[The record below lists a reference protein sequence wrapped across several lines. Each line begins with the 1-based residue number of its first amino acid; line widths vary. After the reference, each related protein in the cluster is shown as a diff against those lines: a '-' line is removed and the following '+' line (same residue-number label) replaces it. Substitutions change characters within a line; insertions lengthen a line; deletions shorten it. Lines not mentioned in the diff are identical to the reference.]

1 MPAAPPVTTATFPE
15 RSTDR
20 QSTEATSVAVVAENN
35 LRRSEAAERARLLDD
50 LHYDV
55 RLDLTG
61 DETFRSETRLRCRAA
76 EAGASTFLDVTA
88 VRVVSATVNGTPLS
102 GGAFDAGA
110 GRLHLTGLAAENEIV
125 VVAEH
130 AYEHTGVGL
139 HRFVDPVDGA
149 VYLHTQFEP
158 FDAHRV
164 FACFDQPDLKA
175 TFAFEVEAPAGWEV
189 VSNGAVTDRPA
200 AGSAGRW
207 RFATTEKMSTYIT
220 ALVAGPYHS
229 VHRPHRHIDLGLY
242 CRQSMAQY
250 LDADEIFA
258 ITGAGFDF
266 FEEAFGQPYAFG
278 KYDQLFVPEFNF
290 GAMEN
295 AGCVTFSERHIFR
308 SKVTEAEREGRAD
321 TILHE
326 MAHMWFGDLVT
337 MRWWDDLWLNE
348 SFATFASYLGLVE
361 ATRFRSAWTTFASN
375 WKTWAYRQD
384 QLPSTHPIV
393 ADAPDIETMKT
404 NFDGITYAKGA
415 SVLRQLVAWVGQKEF
430 LDGVQAYFAR
440 HAWANTELTD
450 FLAAL
455 EEASGRDLS
464 QWSQQ
469 WLETTGVN
477 TMRASFEGGDT
488 FTAFAIEQEAV
499 PDHPTLR
506 SHRLAVGLY
515 DYDGQRRL
523 RRRTR
528 VELDVE
534 GHRTAVD
541 ELVGLAVPD
550 LVLLNDGDL
559 AYTKIR
565 LDPRSLAT
573 VINSLGTLDDPLARG
588 LCWSAAWDMMRDAEL
603 PARYYLDL
611 VLANLGGEDQI
622 AVVAGLLRNAESAAV
637 VFGDPANREP
647 ARRRLAEHALAGLR
661 AAEPASDV
669 QLAYARAFAAAAR
682 GDDHLEL
689 VRALLDGQAVDGV
702 EGLAVDTEL
711 RWSLVRSLAAA
722 GVGDAPALIA
732 AEEGR
737 DATDAGAR
745 HAAAA
750 RAAQP
755 REGAKA
761 EAWSALVD
769 GDLPLA
775 MMRAVMGG
783 FRQPD
788 QEPLLQAYT
797 EPYFAAL
804 LPIWERRGPDVGMS
818 FTEALYPVGDGA
830 VTTTDEWMTR
840 TDPAPA
846 PIRRLLLEGRDQ
858 ALRVARAR
866 ACDAGAGRL

>member
-1 MPAAPPVTTATFPE
+1 M
-15 RSTDR
+15 
-20 QSTEATSVAVVAENN
+20 AENN
-35 LRRSEAAERARLLDD
+35 LLRSEAADRARLLSDV
-50 LHYDV
+50 HYDIT
-55 RLDLTG
+55 LDLTG
-61 DETFRSETRLRCRAA
+61 EETFTSETRLRCRAA
-76 EAGASTFLDVTA
+76 RPGAETFLDLIA
-88 VRVVSATVNGTPLS
+88 VRMVSATVNGEPVPA
-102 GGAFDAGA
+102 GAFDAEA
-110 GRLHLTGLAAENEIV
+110 GRLRIDGLAAENEIA

-130 AYEHTGVGL
+130 DYEHTGVGL

-164 FACFDQPDLKA
+164 FPCFDQPDLKA
-175 TFAFEVEAPAGWEV
+175 TFGFRVDAPGGWEV
-189 VSNGAVTDRPA
+189 VSNGAATDRPA
-200 AGSAGRW
+200 AGAAGRW
-207 RFATTEKMSTYIT
+207 RFATTEKMPTYIT
-220 ALVAGPYHS
+220 ALVAGPYHFL
-229 VHRPHRHIDLGLY
+229 HRRRPRGSGVSPESPIDLGLY
-242 CRQSMAQY
+242 CRQSLAEY

-258 ITGAGFDF
+258 VTAAGFDF
-266 FEEAFGQPYAFG
+266 FEDAFGQPYLFG

-361 ATRFRSAWTTFASN
+361 ATRFRSAWTTFASA

-393 ADAPDIETMKT
+393 ADAPDVEAMMT

-430 LDGVQAYFAR
+430 LDGVRAYFAR
-440 HAWANTELTD
+440 HAWGNTELKD

-455 EEASGRDLS
+455 EEASGRPLTE
-464 QWSQQ
+464 WSQQ

-477 TMRASFEGGDT
+477 TMRVSFETDTADGQET
-488 FTAFAIEQEAV
+488 FTAFAIEQEAAA
-499 PDHPTLR
+499 DHPTVR

-523 RRRTR
+523 RRRDR

-534 GHRTAVD
+534 GHRTTVD
-541 ELVGLAVPD
+541 ELVGMRVPD

-565 LDPRSLAT
+565 LDRRSLAT
-573 VINSLGTLDDPLARG
+573 VTESLGTIDDSLARG
-588 LCWSAAWDMMRDAEL
+588 LCWSAAWDMLRDAEL
-603 PARYYLDL
+603 PARRYLDL

-661 AAEPASDV
+661 AAPGGSDL

-682 GDDHLEL
+682 GDDHLVL
-689 VRALLDGQAVDGV
+689 VRGLLADQPIDGV
-702 EGLAVDTEL
+702 EGLTIDTEL
-711 RWSLVRSLAAA
+711 RWALVRSMATA
-722 GVGDAPALIA
+722 GPDDAPALIA
-732 AEEGR
+732 AEEER

-755 REGAKA
+755 HEAPKA
-761 EAWSALVD
+761 EAWSALLD

-788 QEPLLQAYT
+788 QEPLLQAWT
-797 EPYFAAL
+797 APYFDAL

-818 FTEALYPVGDGA
+818 FTDMLYPVGDGA
-830 VTTTDEWMTR
+830 VTMTDACLARE
-840 TDPAPA
+840 AAVPA
-846 PIRRLLLEGRDQ
+846 PIRRLLLEGRDG
-858 ALRVARAR
+858 ALRAARAR
-866 ACDAGAGRL
+866 ACDAGAT

>member
-1 MPAAPPVTTATFPE
+1 M
-15 RSTDR
+15 
-20 QSTEATSVAVVAENN
+20 AENN
-35 LRRSEAAERARLLDD
+35 LLRSEAAERARLLAD

-55 RLDLTG
+55 SLDLTG
-61 DETFRSETRLRCRAA
+61 DETFRSETRLRCRCLQP
-76 EAGASTFLDVTA
+76 GADTFLDVTA
-88 VRVVSATVNGTPLS
+88 VAVTSATVNGTAVAA
-102 GGAFDAGA
+102 GAFDADA
-110 GRLHLTGLAAENEIV
+110 GRLRLTGLAAENEIV
-125 VVAEH
+125 VVADH
-130 AYEHTGVGL
+130 VYEHTGVGL
-139 HRFVDPVDGA
+139 HRFVDPVDGG

-164 FACFDQPDLKA
+164 FPCFDQPDLKA
-175 TFAFEVEAPAGWEV
+175 TFSFTVEAPAGWEV
-189 VSNGAVTDRPA
+189 VSNGAPTQRPDGGA
-200 AGSAGRW
+200 AGRW
-207 RFATTEKMSTYIT
+207 RFATTETMSTYIT

-229 VHRPHRHIDLGLY
+229 VHRTHREIQMGLY
-242 CRQSMAQY
+242 CRQSLAQY
-250 LDADEIFA
+250 LDADEIFDVTA
-258 ITGAGFDF
+258 AGFDF
-266 FEEAFGQPYAFG
+266 FEDAFGQPYAFG

-295 AGCVTFSERHIFR
+295 AGCVTFSERHLFR

-326 MAHMWFGDLVT
+326 MAHMWFGDFVT

-375 WKTWAYRQD
+375 LKTWAYRQD

-430 LDGVQAYFAR
+430 LDGVRAYFAR
-440 HAWANTELTD
+440 HAFGNTSLKD

-455 EEASGRDLS
+455 EEASGRDLG

-469 WLETTGVN
+469 WLETTGVT
-477 TMRASFEGGDT
+477 TMRAAFEGDGA
-488 FTAFAIEQEAV
+488 FTAFAVEQEAV
-499 PDHPTLR
+499 PEHPTLR
-506 SHRLAVGLY
+506 SHRMAVGLY
-515 DYDGQRRL
+515 DYDGERRL

-534 GHRTAVD
+534 GHRTDVD
-541 ELVGLAVPD
+541 ELVGQAVPD

-565 LDPRSLAT
+565 LDPRSLDT
-573 VINSLGTLDDPLARG
+573 VTESLGTLDDSLARG
-588 LCWSAAWDMMRDAEL
+588 LCWSAAWDMLRDAEL
-603 PARYYLDL
+603 PARRYLDL
-611 VLANLGGEDQI
+611 VLANLGGEDEI

-647 ARRRLAEHALAGLR
+647 ARRRLADHALAGLR
-661 AAEPASDV
+661 GADPGSDV

-682 GDDHLEL
+682 ADDHLAL
-689 VRALLDGQAVDGV
+689 VRALLADGAVGGV
-702 EGLAVDTEL
+702 AGLAVDTDL
-711 RWSLVRSLAAA
+711 RWALVRSLATA
-722 GVGDAPALIA
+722 GVADAPGLIA
-732 AEEGR
+732 AEAER

-755 REGAKA
+755 HAAPKA
-761 EAWSALVD
+761 EAWTALVE

-788 QEPLLQAYT
+788 QEPVLQAWT
-797 EPYFAAL
+797 APYFDAL

-818 FTEALYPVGDGA
+818 FTEMLYPVGDGA
-830 VTTTDEWMTR
+830 VTMTDAWLAR
-840 TDPAPA
+840 TETVPA

-858 ALRVARAR
+858 ALRVARAQ
-866 ACDAGAGRL
+866 ACDAGAG

>member
-1 MPAAPPVTTATFPE
+1 M
-15 RSTDR
+15 
-20 QSTEATSVAVVAENN
+20 AENN
-35 LRRSEAAERARLLDD
+35 LLRSEAAERARLLDV
-50 LHYDV
+50 LHYDIS
-55 RLDLTG
+55 LDLTG
-61 DETFRSETRLRCRAA
+61 DETFRSETRLRCRSLEPGA
-76 EAGASTFLDVTA
+76 ETFLDVTA
-88 VRVVSATVNGTPLS
+88 VRVESATLNGTAVPA
-102 GGAFDAGA
+102 GAFDPAA
-110 GRLHLTGLAAENEIV
+110 GRLAVGGLAAENEIV
-125 VVAEH
+125 VVADH

-139 HRFVDPVDGA
+139 HRFVDPVDGQ

-164 FACFDQPDLKA
+164 FPCFDQPDLKA

-189 VSNGAVTDRPA
+189 VSNGAVTDRPD
-200 AGSAGRW
+200 AGTAGRW
-207 RFATTEKMSTYIT
+207 RFATTEKMSTYVT

-229 VHRPHRHIDLGLY
+229 VHRGHRDIAMGLY
-242 CRQSMAQY
+242 CRQSLARY
-250 LDADEIFA
+250 LDADEIFDVTA
-258 ITGAGFDF
+258 AGFDF
-266 FEEAFGQPYAFG
+266 FEDAFGQPYAFG

-295 AGCVTFSERHIFR
+295 AGCVTFSERHLFR

-430 LDGVQAYFAR
+430 LDGVRAYFAR
-440 HAWANTELTD
+440 HAWGNTTLAD

-455 EEASGRDLS
+455 EEASGRDLGR
-464 QWSQQ
+464 WAQQ

-477 TMRASFEGGDT
+477 TMRASIEAGPSDGGDV
-488 FTAFAIEQEAV
+488 FAGFAVEQEAV
-499 PDHPTLR
+499 PEHPTLR
-506 SHRLAVGLY
+506 SHRMAVGLY
-515 DYDGQRRL
+515 DYDGERRL

-541 ELVGLAVPD
+541 EIVGMAVPD

-573 VINSLGTLDDPLARG
+573 VTESLGTLDDPLARG
-588 LCWSAAWDMMRDAEL
+588 LCWSAAWDMLRDAEL
-603 PARYYLDL
+603 PARRYLAL

-647 ARRRLAEHALAGLR
+647 ARRRLADDALAGLR
-661 AAEPASDV
+661 AAEPGSDV

-682 GDDHLEL
+682 GDDHLAL
-689 VRALLDGQAVDGV
+689 VRGLLDDRAIDGV
-702 EGLAVDTEL
+702 GGLAVDTEL
-711 RWSLVRSLAAA
+711 RWALVRSLATA
-722 GVGDAPALIA
+722 GVPDAPAIIA
-732 AEEGR
+732 AEAER

-755 REGAKA
+755 HEGPKA

-775 MMRAVMGG
+775 VMRAVMGG

-788 QEPLLQAYT
+788 QEPLLQAWT
-797 EPYFAAL
+797 APYFDAL

-818 FTEALYPVGDGA
+818 FTEMLYPVGDGA
-830 VTTTDEWMTR
+830 VTMTDSFLAR
-840 TDPAPA
+840 TDPVPA

-866 ACDAGAGRL
+866 ACDAGAD

>member
-1 MPAAPPVTTATFPE
+1 M
-15 RSTDR
+15 
-20 QSTEATSVAVVAENN
+20 AENN
-35 LRRSEAAERARLLDD
+35 LLRSEAADRARLISD
-50 LHYDV
+50 LSYDV
-55 RLDLTG
+55 ALDLTG

-76 EAGASTFLDVTA
+76 EAGAETFLDITA
-88 VRVVSATVNGTPLS
+88 VRVASATVNGTAV
-102 GGAFDAGA
+102 GAGAFDATA
-110 GRLHLTGLAAENEIV
+110 GRLRIGGLAAENEIV
-125 VVAEH
+125 VVADH

-164 FACFDQPDLKA
+164 FPCFDQPDLKA
-175 TFAFEVEAPAGWEV
+175 TFSFEVEAPAGWEV
-189 VSNGAVTDRPA
+189 VSNGAVAERPEDGA
-200 AGSAGRW
+200 AGRW

-220 ALVAGPYHS
+220 ALVAGPFHS
-229 VHRPHRHIDLGLY
+229 VFRQHREIRLGLY
-242 CRQSMAQY
+242 CRQSLAQY
-250 LDADEIFA
+250 LDADEIFD
-258 ITGAGFDF
+258 ITAAGFDF
-266 FEEAFGQPYAFG
+266 FEGAFGQPYPFG

-348 SFATFASYLGLVE
+348 SFATFASNLGLVE

-393 ADAPDIETMKT
+393 ADAPDVETMKT

-430 LDGVQAYFAR
+430 LDGVRNYFAR
-440 HAWANTELTD
+440 HAWGNTELSD
-450 FLAAL
+450 FLGAL
-455 EEASGRDLS
+455 EEASGRQLGE
-464 QWSQQ
+464 WAQQ

-477 TMRASFEGGDT
+477 TLRASFEGADT
-488 FTAFAIEQEAV
+488 YSSFTIEQEAA
-499 PDHPTLR
+499 PEHPTLR
-506 SHRLAVGLY
+506 SHRVALGLY
-515 DYDGQRRL
+515 DYNESRQL
-523 RRRTR
+523 RRRDR

-534 GHRTAVD
+534 GHRTPVED
-541 ELVGLAVPD
+541 LVGVRVPD
-550 LVLLNDGDL
+550 LLLINDGDL

-573 VINSLGTLDDPLARG
+573 LTESLGTLDDSLARG
-588 LCWSAAWDMMRDAEL
+588 LCWSAAWDMLRDAEL
-603 PARYYLDL
+603 PARRYLDL

-622 AVVAGLLRNAESAAV
+622 AVVAGLLRNAEAAAI

-661 AAEPASDV
+661 AAPADSDV

-682 GDDHLEL
+682 AADHLAS
-689 VRALLDGQAVDGV
+689 VRLLLDGGPIDGV
-702 EGLAVDTEL
+702 HGLTVDTEL
-711 RWSLVRSLAAA
+711 RWALVRSLAAA
-722 GVGDAPALIA
+722 GVDDAPALID
-732 AEEGR
+732 AEEQR

-745 HAAAA
+745 HAGGA

-755 REGAKA
+755 RQEAKA
-761 EAWSALVD
+761 QAWSALVD

-775 MMRAVMGG
+775 MMRAVMAG

-788 QEPLLQAYT
+788 QEPLLQAWT
-797 EPYFAAL
+797 APYFEAL

-818 FTEALYPVGDGA
+818 FTELLYPVGDGA
-830 VTTTDEWMTR
+830 VELTDEFLARET
-840 TDPAPA
+840 PIPA

-858 ALRVARAR
+858 ALRTARAR
-866 ACDAGAGRL
+866 ACDARAGSG

>member
-1 MPAAPPVTTATFPE
+1 LA
-15 RSTDR
+15 
-20 QSTEATSVAVVAENN
+20 VAENN
-35 LRRSEAAERARLLDD
+35 LLRSEAADRARLLDD

-55 RLDLTG
+55 ALDLTG
-61 DETFRSETRLRCRAA
+61 DATFRSETRLRCRAV
-76 EAGASTFLDVTA
+76 ESGPGTFLDLTA
-88 VRVVSATVNGTPLS
+88 VRVESASVNGEPV
-102 GGAFDAGA
+102 AADAYDA
-110 GRLHLTGLAAENEIV
+110 ESGRLRITGLRADNEIV
-125 VVAEH
+125 IVAEH

-164 FACFDQPDLKA
+164 FPCFDQPDLKA
-175 TFAFEVEAPAGWEV
+175 TFSFEVEAPAGWEV

-200 AGSAGRW
+200 DGDAGRW
-207 RFATTEKMSTYIT
+207 RFAATEKMSTYIT

-229 VHRPHRHIDLGLY
+229 VHRRRGDIEMGLY
-242 CRQSMAQY
+242 CRQSLARY
-250 LDADEIFA
+250 LDADEIFDVTA
-258 ITGAGFDF
+258 AGFDF
-266 FEEAFGQPYAFG
+266 FEDAFGQPYAFG

-308 SKVTEAEREGRAD
+308 SKVTEAEREARAD

-348 SFATFASYLGLVE
+348 SFATYASYLGLVE
-361 ATRFRSAWTTFASN
+361 ATRFTSAWASFAN
-375 WKTWAYRQD
+375 ALKTWAYRQD

-430 LDGVQAYFAR
+430 LDGVRAYFAR
-440 HAWANTELTD
+440 HAWGNTDLAD

-455 EEASGRDLS
+455 EEASGRPLGG
-464 QWSQQ
+464 WARE

-477 TMRASFEGGDT
+477 TMRPAFEVTPSGDGETFSSFL
-488 FTAFAIEQEAV
+488 IEQEAT

-506 SHRLAVGLY
+506 SHRLGVGLY
-515 DYDGQRRL
+515 DYDGQPGEEQRRL

-541 ELVGLAVPD
+541 ELVGMAVPD

-565 LDPRSLAT
+565 LDARSLAT
-573 VINSLGTLDDPLARG
+573 VTQSLGTLDDPLARG
-588 LCWSAAWDMMRDAEL
+588 LCWSAAWDMLRDAEL
-603 PARYYLDL
+603 PARRYLDL

-622 AVVAGLLRNAESAAV
+622 AVVGGLLRNAEAAAV
-637 VFGDPANREP
+637 VYGDTANREP
-647 ARRRLAEHALAGLR
+647 ARRRLADYALAALR
-661 AAEPASDV
+661 GAEPGSDF
-669 QLAYARAFAAAAR
+669 QLAFARAFVAAAR
-682 GDDHLEL
+682 GDDHLAL
-689 VRALLDGQAVDGV
+689 VRGLLDGRGIDGV
-702 EGLAVDTEL
+702 EGLTVDTEF
-711 RWSLVRSLAAA
+711 RWGLVRSLAAA
-722 GVGDAPALIA
+722 GVEDAPALIT
-732 AEEGR
+732 AEEER

-755 REGAKA
+755 HEAAKA

-775 MMRAVMGG
+775 TMRAVMGG

-788 QEPLLQAYT
+788 QEPLLQAWT
-797 EPYFAAL
+797 EPYFDAL
-804 LPIWERRGPDVGMS
+804 LPMWERRGPDVGMS
-818 FTEALYPVGDGA
+818 FTDMLYPVGDGA
-830 VTTTDEWMTR
+830 VPLTDAYLARESEMEAGSLR
-840 TDPAPA
+840 GIPA
-846 PIRRLLLEGRDQ
+846 PIRRLLLEGCDQ

-866 ACDAGAGRL
+866 ACDAGAA

>member
-1 MPAAPPVTTATFPE
+1 
-15 RSTDR
+15 
-20 QSTEATSVAVVAENN
+20 VADNN
-35 LRRSEAAERARLLDD
+35 LLRSEAAERARLLSD

-55 RLDLTG
+55 ILDLTG
-61 DETFRSETRLRCRAA
+61 EETFRSETRLRCRASEPGTA
-76 EAGASTFLDVTA
+76 TFLDLTA
-88 VRVVSATVNGTPLS
+88 VRVESASLNGAPLP

-110 GRLHLTGLAAENEIV
+110 GRLRLEGLAADNEIA

-164 FACFDQPDLKA
+164 FPCFDQPDLKA

-189 VSNGAVTDRPA
+189 VSNGAVAGRPDGGA
-200 AGSAGRW
+200 AGRW
-207 RFATTEKMSTYIT
+207 RFATTETMSTYIT

-229 VHRPHRHIDLGLY
+229 VHRPHREILMGLY
-242 CRQSMAQY
+242 CRQSLARY
-250 LDADEIFA
+250 LDDEEIFA
-258 ITGAGFDF
+258 ITAAGFDF
-266 FEEAFGQPYAFG
+266 FEDAFGQPYAFG

-295 AGCVTFSERHIFR
+295 AGCVTFSERHLFR

-348 SFATFASYLGLVE
+348 SFATFASNLGLVE
-361 ATRFRSAWTTFASN
+361 ATRFTSAWTTFASN

-393 ADAPDIETMKT
+393 ADAPDVEAMKT

-430 LDGVQAYFAR
+430 LDGVRAYFAR
-440 HAWANTELTD
+440 HAWGNTELAD

-464 QWSQQ
+464 GWSRQ

-477 TMRASFEGGDT
+477 TMRASFDGTDT
-488 FTAFAIEQEAV
+488 FRGFAIEQEAA

-515 DYDGQRRL
+515 DYDPQRRL

-534 GHRTAVD
+534 GHRSPVD
-541 ELVGLAVPD
+541 ELVGMAIPD
-550 LVLLNDGDL
+550 LVLLNDGDF

-573 VINSLGTLDDPLARG
+573 VTESLGTLDDSLARG
-588 LCWSAAWDMMRDAEL
+588 LCWSAAWDMLRDAEL
-603 PARYYLDL
+603 PARRYLDL

-622 AVVAGLLRNAESAAV
+622 AVVAGLLRNAEAAAV
-637 VFGDPANREP
+637 VYGDPANREP

-661 AAEPASDV
+661 AAEPGRDV

-682 GDDHLEL
+682 GDDHAGL
-689 VRALLDGQAVDGV
+689 VRALLDGRPAKGI
-702 EGLAVDTEL
+702 EGLSVDTEL
-711 RWSLVRSLAAA
+711 RWALVRSLATA
-722 GVGDAPALIA
+722 GVDDATALIA
-732 AEEGR
+732 AEEQR

-755 REGAKA
+755 REAAKA
-761 EAWSALVD
+761 EAWSALVE

-775 MMRAVMGG
+775 TMRAVMGG

-788 QEPLLQAYT
+788 QEPLL
-797 EPYFAAL
+797 EPFTARYFDAL
-804 LPIWERRGPDVGMS
+804 LPVWERRGPDVGMS
-818 FTEALYPVGDGA
+818 FTDMLYPVGDGA
-830 VTTTDEWMTR
+830 VTTTDEWLGR
-840 TDPAPA
+840 TDPVPA

-866 ACDAGAGRL
+866 ACDAGAD

>member
-1 MPAAPPVTTATFPE
+1 M
-15 RSTDR
+15 
-20 QSTEATSVAVVAENN
+20 AENN
-35 LRRSEAAERARLLDD
+35 LLRSEAADRARLLDD

-55 RLDLTG
+55 TLDLTG
-61 DETFRSETRLRCRAA
+61 EETFTTETRLRCRS
-76 EAGASTFLDVTA
+76 EEGGETFLDLTA
-88 VRVVSATVNGTPLS
+88 VRLVSATVNGAPVAA
-102 GGAFDAGA
+102 GAFDADA
-110 GRLHLTGLAAENEIV
+110 GRLRIGGLAVENEIV

-164 FACFDQPDLKA
+164 FPSFDQPDLKA
-175 TFAFEVEAPAGWEV
+175 TFTFEVEAPAGWEV
-189 VSNGAVTDRPA
+189 VSNAAATERPA
-200 AGSAGRW
+200 DGAAGRW
-207 RFATTEKMSTYIT
+207 RFGTTEKMSTYIT

-229 VHRPHRHIDLGLY
+229 VHRRHSRGAGASPESSIEMGLY
-242 CRQSMAQY
+242 CRQSLARY
-250 LDADEIFA
+250 LDADEIFDVTA
-258 ITGAGFDF
+258 AGFDF
-266 FEEAFGQPYAFG
+266 FEDAFGQPYAFG

-308 SKVTEAEREGRAD
+308 SKVTEAEREARAD

-348 SFATFASYLGLVE
+348 SFATYASYLGLVE
-361 ATRFRSAWTTFASN
+361 ATRFRSAWTSFASAL
-375 WKTWAYRQD
+375 KTWAYRQD

-430 LDGVQAYFAR
+430 LDGVRAYFAR
-440 HAWANTELTD
+440 HAWGNTELSD

-455 EEASGRDLS
+455 EEASGRPLS
-464 QWSQQ
+464 EWSQQ

-477 TMRASFEGGDT
+477 TMRASFATEPGDGGET
-488 FTAFAIEQEAV
+488 FSAFAIEQEAA
-499 PDHPTLR
+499 PEHPTLR

-515 DYDGQRRL
+515 DYDEGRRL
-523 RRRTR
+523 RRRER

-534 GHRTAVD
+534 GHRTPVD
-541 ELVGLAVPD
+541 ELVGVRLPD
-550 LVLLNDGDL
+550 LVLLNEGDL

-573 VINSLGTLDDPLARG
+573 ITESLGTIDDPLARG

-603 PARYYLDL
+603 PARRYLEL
-611 VLANLGGEDQI
+611 VLANVGGEDQI

-647 ARRRLAEHALAGLR
+647 ARRLLADHALDGLR
-661 AAEPASDV
+661 AAAGGGDV
-669 QLAYARAFAAAAR
+669 QLAYIRAFAAAAR
-682 GDDHLEL
+682 TEDHLAL
-689 VRALLDGQAVDGV
+689 VRTLLAGGTVDGV
-702 EGLAVDTEL
+702 EGLTIDTDL
-711 RWSLVRSLAAA
+711 RWSLVRSLATA
-722 GVGDAPALIA
+722 GVDDAPDLCA
-732 AEEGR
+732 AEEER

-745 HAAAA
+745 HGAAA

-755 REGAKA
+755 REAAKA

-775 MMRAVMGG
+775 TMRAVMGG
-783 FRQPD
+783 FRQFD
-788 QEPLLQAYT
+788 QELLLQPWS
-797 EPYFAAL
+797 EPYFDAL

-818 FTEALYPVGDGA
+818 FTDMLYPVGDGA
-830 VTTTDEWMTR
+830 VPLTDAYLSREPTV
-840 TDPAPA
+840 PAPV
-846 PIRRLLLEGRDQ
+846 RRLLLEGRDG
-858 ALRVARAR
+858 ALRAARAR
-866 ACDAGAGRL
+866 ACDARAG

>member
-1 MPAAPPVTTATFPE
+1 M
-15 RSTDR
+15 
-20 QSTEATSVAVVAENN
+20 AENN
-35 LRRSEAAERARLLDD
+35 LLRSEAAERARLISD

-55 RLDLTG
+55 TLDLTG
-61 DETFRSETRLRCRAA
+61 EETFRSETRLRCRAA
-76 EAGASTFLDVTA
+76 DGATETFLDITA
-88 VRVVSATVNGTPLS
+88 VRVESATVNDTPV
-102 GGAFDAGA
+102 GADAFDPTA
-110 GRLHLTGLAAENEIV
+110 GRLRIAGLAAENEIV
-125 VVAEH
+125 VVADH

-164 FACFDQPDLKA
+164 FPCFDQPDLKA

-189 VSNGAVTDRPA
+189 VSNAAVTERPA
-200 AGSAGRW
+200 DGAAGRW

-220 ALVAGPYHS
+220 ALVAGPFHS
-229 VHRPHRHIDLGLY
+229 VFRRHREIEMGLY
-242 CRQSMAQY
+242 CRQSLARY
-250 LDADEIFA
+250 LDADEIFEVTA
-258 ITGAGFDF
+258 AGFDF
-266 FEEAFGQPYAFG
+266 FEDAFGQPYAFG

-348 SFATFASYLGLVE
+348 SFATFASNLGLVE

-430 LDGVQAYFAR
+430 LDGVRNYFAR
-440 HAWANTELTD
+440 HAWGNTELSD
-450 FLAAL
+450 FLGAL
-455 EEASGRDLS
+455 EEASGRQLGE
-464 QWSQQ
+464 WAQQ

-477 TMRASFEGGDT
+477 TLRASFEGTDT
-488 FTAFAIEQEAV
+488 YSSFAIEQEAA

-506 SHRLAVGLY
+506 SHRVALGLY
-515 DYDGQRRL
+515 DYDPAPAGETSAPAGRRL
-523 RRRTR
+523 RRRDR
-528 VELDVE
+528 IELDVE
-534 GHRTAVD
+534 GHRTPVE
-541 ELVGLAVPD
+541 ELVGVRVPD
-550 LVLLNDGDL
+550 LLLINDGDL

-565 LDPRSLAT
+565 LDSRSLAT
-573 VINSLGTLDDPLARG
+573 VTESLGTLDDSLARG

-603 PARYYLDL
+603 PARRYLGL
-611 VLANLGGEDQI
+611 VLSNLAGEDQI
-622 AVVAGLLRNAESAAV
+622 AVVGGLLRNAEAAAI

-647 ARRRLAEHALAGLR
+647 ARRALAEHALDGLR
-661 AAEPASDV
+661 AAAAGSDV

-682 GDDHLEL
+682 ADDHVAL
-689 VRALLDGQAVDGV
+689 VRDLLDGRLIEGVDD
-702 EGLAVDTEL
+702 LSVDTEL
-711 RWSLVRSLAAA
+711 RWALVRSLAAA
-722 GVGDAPALIA
+722 GVVDASALID
-732 AEEGR
+732 AEEQH

-755 REGAKA
+755 REEAKA
-761 EAWSALVD
+761 QAWSALVD

-788 QEPLLQAYT
+788 QEPLLQAWT
-797 EPYFAAL
+797 APYFDAL
-804 LPIWERRGPDVGMS
+804 LPIWERRGPDVAMS
-818 FTEALYPVGDGA
+818 FTEMLYPVGDGA
-830 VTTTDEWMTR
+830 VELTDEFLDR
-840 TDPAPA
+840 LSPIPA

-858 ALRVARAR
+858 ALRTARAR
-866 ACDAGAGRL
+866 ACDAGAAGAG

>member
-1 MPAAPPVTTATFPE
+1 M
-15 RSTDR
+15 
-20 QSTEATSVAVVAENN
+20 AENN
-35 LRRSEAAERARLLDD
+35 LLRSEAADRARLLDD

-55 RLDLTG
+55 TLDVTG
-61 DETFRSETRLRCRAA
+61 EETFRSETRLRCRATESGVA
-76 EAGASTFLDVTA
+76 TFLDLTA
-88 VRVVSATVNGTPLS
+88 LRVVSATVNGVPV
-102 GGAFDAGA
+102 GADAFDAGA
-110 GRLHLTGLAAENEIV
+110 GRLRVGGLAAENEIV

-164 FACFDQPDLKA
+164 FPCFDQPDLKA
-175 TFAFEVEAPAGWEV
+175 TFAFEVGAPAGWEV
-189 VSNGAVTDRPA
+189 VSNAAATDRPA
-200 AGSAGRW
+200 GGAAGRW
-207 RFATTEKMSTYIT
+207 RFAPTGKMSTYIT

-229 VHRPHRHIDLGLY
+229 VHHPHRDIDLGLY
-242 CRQSMAQY
+242 CRQSLAQY

-258 ITGAGFDF
+258 VTAAGFDF

-361 ATRFRSAWTTFASN
+361 ATRFRSAWTTFASS

-430 LDGVQAYFAR
+430 LDGVRAYFAR
-440 HAWANTELTD
+440 HAWGNTELSD

-455 EEASGRDLS
+455 EEASGRRLGE
-464 QWSQQ
+464 WSQE

-477 TMRASFEGGDT
+477 TMRAAFEAVAANGEET
-488 FTAFAIEQEAV
+488 FSTFAIEQEAT

-506 SHRLAVGLY
+506 SHRMAVGLY
-515 DYDGQRRL
+515 DYDDGRRL
-523 RRRTR
+523 RRRSR
-528 VELDVE
+528 VELDIE

-541 ELVGLAVPD
+541 ELVGMKVPD

-573 VINSLGTLDDPLARG
+573 ITRSLGTLDDSLVRG
-588 LCWSAAWDMMRDAEL
+588 LCWSAAWDMLRDAEL
-603 PARYYLDL
+603 PARRYLDL

-622 AVVAGLLRNAESAAV
+622 AVVAGLLRNAEGAAV
-637 VFGDPANREP
+637 VYGDPANREP
-647 ARRRLAEHALAGLR
+647 ARRRLAEYALDGLR
-661 AAEPASDV
+661 AAAAGSDV
-669 QLAYARAFAAAAR
+669 QLAYTRAFAAAAR
-682 GDDHLEL
+682 GDDHLAV
-689 VRALLDGQAVDGV
+689 VRALLDGQPVAGV

-711 RWSLVRSLAAA
+711 RWALVRSLATA
-722 GVGDAPALIA
+722 GVDDAPGLIA
-732 AEEGR
+732 AEAER

-755 REGAKA
+755 HPAPKA
-761 EAWSALVD
+761 GAWSALVD

-775 MMRAVMGG
+775 TMRAVMGG

-788 QEPLLQAYT
+788 QESVLQAWT
-797 EPYFAAL
+797 APYFDAL
-804 LPIWERRGPDVGMS
+804 LPVWERQGPEVGMS
-818 FTEALYPVGDGA
+818 FTDLLYPVGDGA
-830 VTTTDEWMTR
+830 VTMTDAYLAGT
-840 TDPAPA
+840 PNVPA

-858 ALRVARAR
+858 ALRTARAR
-866 ACDAGAGRL
+866 ACDAPANVG

>member
-1 MPAAPPVTTATFPE
+1 M
-15 RSTDR
+15 
-20 QSTEATSVAVVAENN
+20 AENN
-35 LRRSEAAERARLLDD
+35 LLRSEAADRARLLDD

-55 RLDLTG
+55 ALDLTG
-61 DETFRSETRLRCRAA
+61 EETFRSETRLRCRAA
-76 EAGASTFLDVTA
+76 DEGADTFLDMTA
-88 VRVVSATVNGTPLS
+88 VRLESATVNGVPVAAD
-102 GGAFDAGA
+102 AFDAAA
-110 GRLHLTGLAAENEIV
+110 GRLRIGGLAAENEIL
-125 VVAEH
+125 VVATH

-139 HRFVDPVDGA
+139 HRFADPVDDA

-164 FACFDQPDLKA
+164 FPCFDQPDLKA
-175 TFAFEVEAPAGWEV
+175 TFSFQVDAPAGWEV

-200 AGSAGRW
+200 DGAAGRW
-207 RFATTEKMSTYIT
+207 SFETTEQMSTYIT
-220 ALVAGPYHS
+220 ALVAGPYHA
-229 VHRPHRHIDLGLY
+229 VHRTHRNIEMGLY
-242 CRQSMAQY
+242 CRQSLAQY
-250 LDADEIFA
+250 LDADEIFDVTA
-258 ITGAGFDF
+258 AGFDF
-266 FEEAFGQPYAFG
+266 FEDAFGQPYAFG

-361 ATRFRSAWTTFASN
+361 ATRFRSAWTTFASA

-393 ADAPDIETMKT
+393 ADAPDIEAMKT

-430 LDGVQAYFAR
+430 LDGVRNYFAR
-440 HAWANTELTD
+440 HAWGNTELRD
-450 FLAAL
+450 FLGAL

-464 QWSQQ
+464 AWAQQ

-477 TMRASFEGGDT
+477 TLRATFDAADT
-488 FTAFAIEQEAV
+488 YSAFAIEQEAA

-506 SHRLAVGLY
+506 PHRVALGLY
-515 DYDGQRRL
+515 DYDGERRL
-523 RRRTR
+523 RRRDR

-534 GHRTAVD
+534 GHRTQVED
-541 ELVGLAVPD
+541 LVGVRVPD
-550 LVLLNDGDL
+550 LLLINDGDL
-559 AYTKIR
+559 AYAKIR

-573 VINSLGTLDDPLARG
+573 LTESLGTLDDSLARG
-588 LCWSAAWDMMRDAEL
+588 LCWSAAWDMLRDAEL
-603 PARYYLDL
+603 PARRYLDL
-611 VLANLGGEDQI
+611 VLANLAGEDQI
-622 AVVAGLLRNAESAAV
+622 AVVAGLLRNGEAAAV
-637 VFGDPANREP
+637 VYGDPANREP
-647 ARRRLAEHALAGLR
+647 ARRRLAEHALTSLQS
-661 AAEPASDV
+661 AASGSDV

-682 GDDHLEL
+682 GDEHLAL
-689 VRALLDGQAVDGV
+689 VRGLLDGRPIEGV
-702 EGLAVDTEL
+702 EGLTVDTEL
-711 RWSLVRSLAAA
+711 RWAFVKSLATA
-722 GVGDAPALIA
+722 GVDDAPALIA
-732 AEEGR
+732 AEEQR

-755 REGAKA
+755 HPEPKA
-761 EAWSALVD
+761 QAWSALVD

-775 MMRAVMGG
+775 MMRAMMVG

-788 QEPLLQAYT
+788 QETLLQAWT
-797 EPYFAAL
+797 EPYFEAL
-804 LPIWERRGPDVGMS
+804 LPVWERRGPDVGMS
-818 FTEALYPVGDGA
+818 FTEMLYPAGDGA
-830 VTTTDEWMTR
+830 VTMTDDYQTR
-840 TDPAPA
+840 VSPIPA

-866 ACDAGAGRL
+866 ACDAGG

>member
-1 MPAAPPVTTATFPE
+1 MG
-15 RSTDR
+15 
-20 QSTEATSVAVVAENN
+20 ENN
-35 LRRSEAAERARLLDD
+35 LLRSEAAERARLLED

-55 RLDLTG
+55 ALDLTG
-61 DETFRSETRLRCRAA
+61 DETFRSETRLRCRAD
-76 EAGASTFLDVTA
+76 AGAETFLDLTA
-88 VRVVSATVNGTPLS
+88 VRVVSATVNGVPVAAD
-102 GGAFDAGA
+102 AFDADA
-110 GRLHLTGLAAENEIV
+110 GRLRIGPLEAENEIL
-125 VVAEH
+125 VVADH

-164 FACFDQPDLKA
+164 YPCFDQPDLKA
-175 TFAFEVEAPAGWEV
+175 TFCFEVEAPAGWEV
-189 VSNGAVTDRPA
+189 VSNAVATTRPA
-200 AGSAGRW
+200 DGAAGHW

-229 VHRPHRHIDLGLY
+229 VHRRHREIDLGLY
-242 CRQSMAQY
+242 CRQSLARY
-250 LDADEIFA
+250 LDADEIFDV
-258 ITGAGFDF
+258 TGAGFDF
-266 FEEAFGQPYAFG
+266 FEEAFGRPYAFG

-348 SFATFASYLGLVE
+348 SFATFASYLALVE

-393 ADAPDIETMKT
+393 ADAPDVETMKT

-415 SVLRQLVAWVGQKEF
+415 SVLRQLAAWVGQKEF
-430 LDGVQAYFAR
+430 LDGVRAYFAR
-440 HAWANTELTD
+440 HAWGNTELSD

-455 EEASGRDLS
+455 EEASGRRLS
-464 QWSQQ
+464 EWAQQ
-469 WLETTGVN
+469 WLETAGVN
-477 TMRASFEGGDT
+477 TLRASFEG
-488 FTAFAIEQEAV
+488 AEARKHPPPEREVYSNFAIEQDAPPEY
-499 PDHPTLR
+499 PTLR
-506 SHRLAVGLY
+506 SHRVAVGLY
-515 DYDGQRRL
+515 DYDGSRRL
-523 RRRTR
+523 RRRDR

-534 GHRTAVD
+534 GHRTPVP
-541 ELVGLAVPD
+541 ELIGVEVPD
-550 LVLLNDGDL
+550 LLLVNDGDL

-573 VINSLGTLDDPLARG
+573 VTESLGTLDDPLARG
-588 LCWSAAWDMMRDAEL
+588 LCWAAAWDMLRDAEL
-603 PARYYLDL
+603 PARRYLDL

-622 AVVAGLLRNAESAAV
+622 AVVAGLLRNAESAAIV
-637 VFGDPANREP
+637 YGDPANREP
-647 ARRRLAEHALAGLR
+647 ARRRLAEHALDGLR
-661 AAEPASDV
+661 CSRPGSDV

-682 GDDHLEL
+682 GDDHVGL
-689 VRALLDGQAVDGV
+689 VRALLAGGAIDGV
-702 EGLAVDTEL
+702 EELTVDTEL
-711 RWSLVRSLAAA
+711 RWVLVRSLATA
-722 GVGDAPALIA
+722 GVADAGALIA
-732 AEEGR
+732 DEEER

-750 RAAQP
+750 RAARP
-755 REGAKA
+755 DPTAKA

-783 FRQPD
+783 FRQAD
-788 QEPLLQAYT
+788 QEPLLQAWT
-797 EPYFAAL
+797 APYFDAL
-804 LPIWERRGPDVGMS
+804 LQVWERRGPDVGMS
-818 FTEALYPVGDGA
+818 FTEMLYPVGDGA
-830 VTTTDEWMTR
+830 VTMTDAFLVR
-840 TDPAPA
+840 VGGSLPA
-846 PIRRLLLEGRDQ
+846 PIHRLLLEGRDQ
-858 ALRVARAR
+858 AFRIARAR
-866 ACDAGAGRL
+866 ACDA

>member
-1 MPAAPPVTTATFPE
+1 MT
-15 RSTDR
+15 
-20 QSTEATSVAVVAENN
+20 VAENN
-35 LRRSEAAERARLLDD
+35 LLRSEAAERARLLAD

-55 RLDLTG
+55 VLDLTG
-61 DETFRSETRLRCRAA
+61 DDSFRSETRLRCRCSDPGA
-76 EAGASTFLDVTA
+76 ETFLDVTA
-88 VRVVSATVNGTPLS
+88 VRLESATVNGDAVPA
-102 GGAFDAGA
+102 GAFDADA
-110 GRLHLTGLAAENEIV
+110 GRLRIGGLAAGNEIV

-139 HRFVDPVDGA
+139 HRFVDPVDGQ

-175 TFAFEVEAPAGWEV
+175 TFSFAVEAPAGWEV
-189 VSNGAVTDRPA
+189 VSNGAVADRPA
-200 AGSAGRW
+200 GGAAGRW
-207 RFATTEKMSTYIT
+207 RFATTETMPTYIT

-229 VHRPHRHIDLGLY
+229 VHRAHREIALGLY
-242 CRQSMAQY
+242 CRQSLAQY
-250 LDADEIFA
+250 LDADEIFEV
-258 ITGAGFDF
+258 TGAGFDF
-266 FEEAFGQPYAFG
+266 FEDAFGRPYAFG

-295 AGCVTFSERHIFR
+295 AGCVTFSERHLFR
-308 SKVTEAEREGRAD
+308 SKVTDAEREGRAD

-430 LDGVQAYFAR
+430 LDGVRAYFAR
-440 HAWANTELTD
+440 HAFGNTSLRD

-455 EEASGRDLS
+455 EEASGRDLG
-464 QWSQQ
+464 QWAQQ

-477 TMRASFEGGDT
+477 TMRASIGTGPSDDGGEV
-488 FTAFAIEQEAV
+488 FTAFAVEQEAV

-506 SHRLAVGLY
+506 SHRMAVGLY

-573 VINSLGTLDDPLARG
+573 VTASLGTLDDPLARG
-588 LCWSAAWDMMRDAEL
+588 LCWSAAWDMLRDAEL
-603 PARYYLDL
+603 PARRYLDL

-622 AVVAGLLRNAESAAV
+622 AVVAGLLRNADSAAV
-637 VFGDPANREP
+637 LFGDPANREP

-661 AAEPASDV
+661 GAEPASDL

-682 GDDHLEL
+682 GDDHLAL
-689 VRALLDGQAVDGV
+689 LRALLEDGAVPGV
-702 EGLAVDTEL
+702 AGLAVDTEL
-711 RWSLVRSLAAA
+711 RWTLVRSLATA
-722 GVGDAPALIA
+722 GVADAPDLIRAEA
-732 AEEGR
+732 AR

-755 REGAKA
+755 HEAPKA
-761 EAWSALVD
+761 EAWTALVE

-788 QEPLLQAYT
+788 QESLLQAWT
-797 EPYFAAL
+797 APYFEAL
-804 LPIWERRGPDVGMS
+804 LPVWERRGPDVGMS
-818 FTEALYPVGDGA
+818 FTEMLYPVGDGA
-830 VTTTDEWMTR
+830 VTMTDAWLSANGG
-840 TDPAPA
+840 APA

-858 ALRVARAR
+858 AQRIARAR
-866 ACDAGAGRL
+866 ACDAGAA

>member
-1 MPAAPPVTTATFPE
+1 LT
-15 RSTDR
+15 
-20 QSTEATSVAVVAENN
+20 VAENN
-35 LRRSEAAERARLLDD
+35 LLRSEAADRARLLDD

-55 RLDLTG
+55 SLDLTG
-61 DETFRSETRLRCRAA
+61 EATFRSETRLRCRAD
-76 EAGASTFLDVTA
+76 EAGAETFLDLTA
-88 VRVVSATVNGTPLS
+88 VRLESATVNGAPVAS
-102 GGAFDAGA
+102 DAFDADA
-110 GRLHLTGLAAENEIV
+110 GRLRVGGLAAENEIV

-130 AYEHTGVGL
+130 LYEHTGVGL

-164 FACFDQPDLKA
+164 FPCFDQPDLKA
-175 TFAFEVEAPAGWEV
+175 TFSFEVEAPAGWEV

-200 AGSAGRW
+200 DGAAGRW

-220 ALVAGPYHS
+220 ALVAGPFHS
-229 VHRPHRHIDLGLY
+229 IHRSHRDIEMGLY
-242 CRQSMAQY
+242 CRQSLAQY
-250 LDADEIFA
+250 LDADEIFD
-258 ITGAGFDF
+258 ITAAGFDF
-266 FEEAFGQPYAFG
+266 FEDAFGQPYVFG

-361 ATRFRSAWTTFASN
+361 ATRFRSGWTTFGSN
-375 WKTWAYRQD
+375 LKTWAYRQD

-430 LDGVQAYFAR
+430 LDGVRSYFAR
-440 HAWANTELTD
+440 HAWGNTELGD
-450 FLAAL
+450 FLGAL
-455 EEASGRDLS
+455 EESSGRQLGE
-464 QWSQQ
+464 WARE

-477 TMRASFEGGDT
+477 TLRAAFEGTDTYASF
-488 FTAFAIEQEAV
+488 ALEQEAV

-506 SHRLAVGLY
+506 SHRVAVGLY
-515 DYDGQRRL
+515 DYDDGRRL
-523 RRRTR
+523 RRRDR

-534 GHRTAVD
+534 GHRTLVED
-541 ELVGLAVPD
+541 LVGVRVPD
-550 LVLLNDGDL
+550 LLLINDGDL

-573 VINSLGTLDDPLARG
+573 LTESLGTLDDSLARS
-588 LCWSAAWDMMRDAEL
+588 LCWSAAWDMLRDAEL
-603 PARYYLDL
+603 PARRYLEL
-611 VLANLGGEDQI
+611 VLANLAGEDEI
-622 AVVAGLLRNAESAAV
+622 AVVAGLLRNAEAAAI

-647 ARRRLAEHALAGLR
+647 ARRRLADHTLDALRSSAPG
-661 AAEPASDV
+661 SDV
-669 QLAYARAFAAAAR
+669 QLAYARAFAAASR
-682 GDDHLEL
+682 SDDHLAL
-689 VRALLDGQAVDGV
+689 VRGLLDERGIDGV
-702 EGLAVDTEL
+702 EGLTIDTEL
-711 RWSLVRSLAAA
+711 RWSLVRSLATA
-722 GVGDAPALIA
+722 GGEDAPALIA
-732 AEEGR
+732 AEEER

-755 REGAKA
+755 HEAPKS
-761 EAWSALVD
+761 EAWVALVD

-775 MMRAVMGG
+775 VMRAMMGG

-788 QEPLLQAYT
+788 QEPLLQAWT
-797 EPYFAAL
+797 ARYFDAL

-818 FTEALYPVGDGA
+818 FTEMLYPVGDGA
-830 VTTTDEWMTR
+830 VTMTDEYLTR
-840 TDPAPA
+840 VTPIPA

-858 ALRVARAR
+858 ALRSARAR
-866 ACDAGAGRL
+866 ACDAGAA

>member
-1 MPAAPPVTTATFPE
+1 M
-15 RSTDR
+15 
-20 QSTEATSVAVVAENN
+20 AENN
-35 LRRSEAAERARLLDD
+35 LLRSEAADRARLLDD

-55 RLDLTG
+55 TLDLTG
-61 DETFRSETRLRCRAA
+61 EETFRSETRLRCRSTGSGA
-76 EAGASTFLDVTA
+76 ETFLDLTA
-88 VRVVSATVNGTPLS
+88 VRVVSATVNGAPVAAD
-102 GGAFDAGA
+102 AFDPGA
-110 GRLHLTGLAAENEIV
+110 GRLRIGGLAAENEIV

-164 FACFDQPDLKA
+164 FPCFDQPDLKA
-175 TFAFEVEAPAGWEV
+175 TFCFEVEAPAGWEV
-189 VSNGAVTDRPA
+189 VSNGAVTARPA
-200 AGSAGRW
+200 DGGAGRW
-207 RFATTEKMSTYIT
+207 RFAPTEKMSTYIT
-220 ALVAGPYHS
+220 ALVAGPYHC
-229 VHRPHRHIDLGLY
+229 VQRRHFPGGSGASPDERSIDLGLH

-250 LDADEIFA
+250 LDADEIFDVTA
-258 ITGAGFDF
+258 AGFDF

-348 SFATFASYLGLVE
+348 SFATYASYLGLVE
-361 ATRFRSAWTTFASN
+361 ATRFRSAWTSFASA

-430 LDGVQAYFAR
+430 LDGVRAYFAR
-440 HAWANTELTD
+440 HAWGNTDLAD

-455 EEASGRDLS
+455 EEASGRPLGD
-464 QWSQQ
+464 WSRQ

-477 TMRASFEGGDT
+477 TMRAAFDIADAGGGPT
-488 FTAFAIEQEAV
+488 FSTFAIEQEAA

-506 SHRLAVGLY
+506 SHRVAVGLY
-515 DYDGQRRL
+515 DYDGSRRL

-534 GHRTAVD
+534 GHRTAVG
-541 ELVGLAVPD
+541 ELAGVAVPD

-565 LDPRSLAT
+565 LDARSLAT
-573 VINSLGTLDDPLARG
+573 VTESLGTLDDSLARG
-588 LCWSAAWDMMRDAEL
+588 LCWSAAWDMLRDAEL
-603 PARYYLDL
+603 PARRYLDL
-611 VLANLGGEDQI
+611 VLANLAGEDQI
-622 AVVAGLLRNAESAAV
+622 AVVAGLLRNAEAAAV
-637 VFGDPANREP
+637 VYGDPANREP
-647 ARRRLAEHALAGLR
+647 ARRRLAQHALEGLR
-661 AAEPASDV
+661 AAPAGSDV
-669 QLAYARAFAAAAR
+669 QLAYARAFATAAR
-682 GDDHLEL
+682 GDDHLAL
-689 VRALLDGQAVDGV
+689 VRALLDGRPVDGV
-702 EGLAVDTEL
+702 GGLAVDTEL
-711 RWSLVRSLAAA
+711 RWALVRSLAAA
-722 GVGDAPALIA
+722 GVDDAPALIA
-732 AEEGR
+732 AEEER
-737 DATDAGAR
+737 DATDVGAR

-755 REGAKA
+755 RETPKA
-761 EAWSALVD
+761 EAWTALVD

-775 MMRAVMGG
+775 TMRAVMGG

-788 QEPLLQAYT
+788 QEPLLQAWT
-797 EPYFAAL
+797 ARYFDAL
-804 LPIWERRGPDVGMS
+804 LRLWERRGPDVGMS
-818 FTEALYPVGDGA
+818 FTEMLYPVGDGA
-830 VTTTDEWMTR
+830 VTMTDAYLTR
-840 TDPAPA
+840 ADPIPA
-846 PIRRLLLEGRDQ
+846 PIRRLLLEGRDA
-858 ALRVARAR
+858 ALRAARAR
-866 ACDAGAGRL
+866 ACDAGAA